1 MSQRAG
7 TQAGARA
14 LRNIGSAILRVAPWL
29 MKALSI
35 AGTAAMFLVGGGIL
49 VHGIPAL
56 HHAIA
61 AVGQGAGSIVGALW
75 PLLAD
80 ALVGVAAGA
89 VALAVVS
96 VGQRLWRRPT
106 AVPSD

>member
-1 MSQRAG
+1 
-7 TQAGARA
+7 
-14 LRNIGSAILRVAPWL
+14 
-29 MKALSI
+29 
-35 AGTAAMFLVGGGIL
+35 

-61 AVGQGAGSIVGALW
+61 GVAQGAGSIVGALW

-89 VALAVVS
+89 AVLAAVR
-96 VGQRLWRRPT
+96 VGQRLWRRTP
-106 AVPSD
+106 A